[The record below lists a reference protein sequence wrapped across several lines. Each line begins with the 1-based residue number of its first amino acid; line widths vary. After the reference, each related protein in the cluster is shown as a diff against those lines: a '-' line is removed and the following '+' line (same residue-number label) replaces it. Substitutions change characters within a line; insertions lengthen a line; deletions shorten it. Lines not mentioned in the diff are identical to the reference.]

1 MKKEKHCDKCSHTSE
16 EGLVISGCAYCGCH
30 NKETLTT
37 EEKEFFNK
45 LADKLEELF
54 PKGEKC
60 QCGRK
65 KDARSKALVFNAWA
79 NIVFRE
85 LWEER

>member
-1 MKKEKHCDKCSHTSE
+1 MR
-16 EGLVISGCAYCGCH
+16 
-30 NKETLTT
+30 ETTFQ
-37 EEKEFFNK
+37 EFFNK

-79 NIVFRE
+79 NIVFKE
-85 LWEER
+85 LHNKKDD